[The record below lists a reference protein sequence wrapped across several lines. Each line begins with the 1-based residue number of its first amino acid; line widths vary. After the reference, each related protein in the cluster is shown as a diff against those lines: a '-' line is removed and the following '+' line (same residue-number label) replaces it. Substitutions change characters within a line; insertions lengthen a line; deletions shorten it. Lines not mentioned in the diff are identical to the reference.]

1 MVHRYPQKWFSIAL
15 LMVISPWAWTT
26 STAAFV
32 APTSFSHFGNLRTT
46 SSRGVQ
52 NFMGALRGDK
62 DEPPLAHIN
71 HNDDNGGHSLHDVIS
86 NNTSHLRRRFIIL
99 SSSLVIGGACSQSA
113 IAGIDPSALKS
124 LPVEGDTSGSTTRL
138 RQLSSLTNT
147 GASSPSPDDSKD
159 IAFTVLPS
167 GEGSY
172 RTYREGTGDATI
184 QPGSKVAVE
193 MTIRC
198 RSFATADE
206 PGGVTYFTTKGD
218 TDFNELAW
226 TIGSSP
232 EFGGAIVPTQ
242 LEECMMGMKK
252 GSVRRIELPSPVV
265 YAAYKAGRLPLP
277 SEKNKDGQR
286 RFEKLWKT
294 DATLLIEVL
303 VTRIK

>member
-1 MVHRYPQKWFSIAL
+1 MVHRHRHPTRQCSAIAW
-15 LMVISPWAWTT
+15 LMISAWCAWTT
-26 STAAFV
+26 TTCTTAAFV
-32 APTSFSHFGNLRTT
+32 TPSFSRMSFSSPTSMNVMRHAHGDGHGHGDEDEHPLIHIIDEGGRSNGAVMLDNRRRDFILLTT
-46 SSRGVQ
+46 SLMV
-52 NFMGALRGDK
+52 GA
-62 DEPPLAHIN
+62 P
-71 HNDDNGGHSLHDVIS
+71 
-86 NNTSHLRRRFIIL
+86 
-99 SSSLVIGGACSQSA
+99 SSAL
-113 IAGIDPSALKS
+113 AGIDPSALKS
-124 LPVEGDTSGSTTRL
+124 LPIEGDTSGSTSRL
-138 RQLSSLTNT
+138 RQISSLTNN
-147 GASSPSPDDSKD
+147 GASGPRPEDSQD

-172 RTYREGTGDATI
+172 RTYREGYGDATI

-232 EFGGAIVPTQ
+232 SDGDIVPTQ
-242 LEECMMGMKK
+242 LEECMMGMKR

-277 SEKNKDGQR
+277 SEKNKDGKR
-286 RFEKLWKT
+286 RFENLWKT
-294 DATLLIEVL
+294 DATLLFEVL